1 MCRRSSC
8 RPGGATVAQFR
19 LHVPGKYILADHALA
34 RMEKG
39 LVGFLEV
46 SGEPQAQICRAG
58 AATN

>member
-1 MCRRSSC
+1 M
-8 RPGGATVAQFR
+8 AQFR